1 MSIRSVY
8 VDFSKPIRPCGD
20 YQFAGYEQE
29 HQATTLQVRLP
40 ANFTAGVVYVQ
51 FDFQT
56 AAGETILSEP
66 VVARSDTVSIALFQ
80 QLTVAGVLRFQVVGR
95 DAADTIV
102 AKTPVGKLLIEK
114 STYGSAVQMD
124 PAPYRVDQEILR
136 CLESASKAADRA
148 DAAADRA
155 ALSAGNLLPITTA
168 KLAAGAVTAPKL
180 ADGAVTADKLAS
192 AAVTGDKLADD
203 VKAGMLPTLAVLGD
217 DSYRLGTLPADGALM
232 RVFLPYMPGTGSAEC
247 TVIGS
252 VDRYAVVDT
261 TGRQLTYPQLSQ
273 GTYLMK
279 FEPSQ
284 FRVVVLD
291 VQNPTL
297 PYNAVTTGTIA
308 DAAVTMPKLSTEVR
322 EVLSGVLRCKIV
334 SALPEADGEVLT
346 ARRSSF
352 SVDNLAKFGD
362 LVSTNWVPLNKA
374 ADLTPLTNTK
384 RLRFTLT
391 LRKAAGSGSYR
402 AGQVRLRRWQ
412 NNAETVATY
421 GLPPARITEGTTE
434 WDIPLTYFDAPNAA
448 VWSGVNEIMV
458 YVYANNGT
466 TAADGDYTITLSR
479 VRIVD
484 TAIQTL
490 VDPNTIYMLPADQ
503 PQASNAYDEY
513 MYIGSGWERI
523 GSTAIDLTDY
533 ATRDE
538 VRALA
543 ARVAALEAS
552 A

>member
-136 CLESASKAADRA
+136 CLEDASKAADRA

-155 ALSAGNLLPITTA
+155 ALSAGNMLPITTA

-180 ADGAVTADKLAS
+180 ADGAVTADKLAP

-203 VKAGMLPTLAVLGD
+203 VKAGILPTLAVLGD

-261 TGRQLTYPQLSQ
+261 AGRQLTYPQLPQ

-322 EVLSGVLRCKIV
+322 EVLSGALRRKIV

-374 ADLTPLTNTK
+374 ADVTPLTNTK

-448 VWSGVNEIMV
+448 VWTGVNEIMV

-466 TAADGDYTITLSR
+466 AAADGDYTITLSR

-513 MYIGSGWERI
+513 MYIGSGRERI

-538 VRALA
+538 LRALA

>member
-136 CLESASKAADRA
+136 CLEDASKAADRA

-155 ALSAGNLLPITTA
+155 ALSAGNMLPITTA

-180 ADGAVTADKLAS
+180 ADGAVTADKLAP

-203 VKAGMLPTLAVLGD
+203 VKAGILPTLAVLGD

-252 VDRYAVVDT
+252 VDR
-261 TGRQLTYPQLSQ
+261 
-273 GTYLMK
+273 
-279 FEPSQ
+279 
-284 FRVVVLD
+284 
-291 VQNPTL
+291 
-297 PYNAVTTGTIA
+297 
-308 DAAVTMPKLSTEVR
+308 
-322 EVLSGVLRCKIV
+322 
-334 SALPEADGEVLT
+334 
-346 ARRSSF
+346 
-352 SVDNLAKFGD
+352 
-362 LVSTNWVPLNKA
+362 
-374 ADLTPLTNTK
+374 
-384 RLRFTLT
+384 
-391 LRKAAGSGSYR
+391 
-402 AGQVRLRRWQ
+402 
-412 NNAETVATY
+412 
-421 GLPPARITEGTTE
+421 
-434 WDIPLTYFDAPNAA
+434 
-448 VWSGVNEIMV
+448 
-458 YVYANNGT
+458 
-466 TAADGDYTITLSR
+466 
-479 VRIVD
+479 
-484 TAIQTL
+484 
-490 VDPNTIYMLPADQ
+490 
-503 PQASNAYDEY
+503 
-513 MYIGSGWERI
+513 
-523 GSTAIDLTDY
+523 
-533 ATRDE
+533 
-538 VRALA
+538 
-543 ARVAALEAS
+543 
-552 A
+552 